1 MRQFVR
7 TVYLVVSVFSTGFLL
22 LLLKY
27 TTVNM
32 APPMQRKTVMA
43 AITPPAMAPTEKGS
57 EKWKKRNY

>member
-7 TVYLVVSVFSTGFLL
+7 TVYLVVSVFSTGFF

-43 AITPPAMAPTEKGS
+43 AITPPAMAPTDKGS
-57 EKWKKRNY
+57 EK